1 MATQKFTGIGVA
13 VTTPFKSD
21 HSVDHDA
28 LKNHIHFLKTNH
40 IDFLVILGTTGESVT
55 LSEEE
60 KNAVAETVK
69 EANKG
74 SLPFILGIGGNNTAA
89 ICNKI
94 ENFNFDGID
103 GILSVVPSYNKPS
116 QKGLYQHFKAISE
129 KSPVPIILYNVPGR
143 TGKNLNAE
151 TTVQLAKDCDN
162 IVAIKEASASLIQ
175 AMHIIQNKPEDFTVL
190 SGEDSITLPLMSIG
204 SEGVISV
211 VGNAFP
217 AEWSNMVHYA
227 LKNDFKSAQKI
238 HYQMITIIEKLF
250 AEGNPAGIKCV
261 LHLKGIIDNY
271 LRLPLVPVSKD
282 LENEFKQLIR
292 DAT

>member
-21 HSVDHDA
+21 YSVDHDA
-28 LKNHIHFLKTNH
+28 LKNHIRFLKTNH

-89 ICNKI
+89 ICKKI
-94 ENFNFDGID
+94 ANTNFNGID

-151 TTVQLAKDCDN
+151 TTVQLARDCNN

-175 AMHIIQNKPEDFTVL
+175 AMQIIQNKPEDFTFL

-204 SEGVISV
+204 SDGVISV

-217 AEWSNMVHYA
+217 AEWSNMVHHA

-261 LHLKGIIDNY
+261 LNLKGIIDNY

-292 DAT
+292 HVT